1 MKYKD
6 RVELDKEY
14 GLFKFKIPTKE
25 DREEAIGLT
34 GETIMF
40 KKLISSGLNQFYT
53 PISAPNK
60 DNNSWLLSHK
70 EFGQTYTE
78 FMRTNAY
85 YQIKGNSNTIYLV
98 NLIFYS
104 EEDRENERK
113 YEEEKKKNP
122 EIVKPIPKYMF
133 KKQKEQMFNDLL
145 LKFSEAYFNDMNI
158 KIEEKELPIEKM
170 IIRKNVENDE
180 VVGIQ
185 SESLLNCI
193 NLKKSKQY
201 CSIYFTS
208 IGLFHNVS
216 LYKEGKINK
225 YQYYP
230 SNFLN
235 NDSCYE
241 MTNIKN
247 RICLVSFNEFCP
259 SIQKKEN
266 KTNEEKEKELFI
278 KAFSYKVSIK
288 LILRNIA
295 LMFGVSNCIYY
306 SCILNGNGSLNE
318 FNSHPFELCPICLRK
333 IYRVILK
340 AGENINDGKS
350 IRNKMQLYTRFQ
362 KLYDLLNEIKKNID
376 NKEKPKENILSDMQ
390 KAVNNE
396 EKQLNNNILS
406 NVNNA
411 IKNNIQKTKEA
422 RAQRNNED
430 KENENKEMYK
440 QLYKVFEK
448 EYKWYEKRVNYLNTL
463 GNFKD
468 N

>member
-25 DREEAIGLT
+25 EREEALGLT

-40 KKLISSGLNQFYT
+40 KKLISSGINQFYT

-60 DNNSWLLSHK
+60 ENNSWLLSHK

-85 YQIKGNSNTIYLV
+85 YQIKNNANIIYLV

-104 EEDRENERK
+104 EEDRENEKK

-122 EIVKPIPKYMF
+122 EVVKPIPKYTF
-133 KKQKEQMFNDLL
+133 KEQKDEMFNDLL
-145 LKFSEAYFNDMNI
+145 IQFCEAYFNDMTI
-158 KIEEKELPIEKM
+158 QLEEKEIPIEKLV
-170 IIRKNVENDE
+170 IRKNPDNDE
-180 VVGIQ
+180 VIGIQ

-193 NLKKSKQY
+193 NLRKTKQY
-201 CSIYFTS
+201 CSIYLTS

-216 LYKEGKINK
+216 AYKEGKVNK

-235 NDSCYE
+235 NDTCYE

-247 RICLVSFNEFCP
+247 RICLISFNEFCP
-259 SIQKKEN
+259 PIIKKDN
-266 KTNEEKEKELFI
+266 KTEEEKEMLI
-278 KAFSYKVSIK
+278 KAFSYKACIK
-288 LILRNIA
+288 LILRNIS

-306 SCILNGNGSLNE
+306 SCLLNGNGSLNE
-318 FNSHPFELCPICLRK
+318 FHSHPFELCPICLRK

-340 AGENINDGKS
+340 SGENVNDGKN
-350 IRNKMQLYTRFQ
+350 IRNKMQLYSRFK
-362 KLYDLLNEIKKNID
+362 KLYDILNSIKEEISEKN
-376 NKEKPKENILSDMQ
+376 EKLKENILSNIQ
-390 KAVNNE
+390 RAVNKEANQMN
-396 EKQLNNNILS
+396 KNILS
-406 NVNNA
+406 NVNSI
-411 IKNNIQKTKEA
+411 IKSNINKTEEIII
-422 RAQRNNED
+422 QREKED
-430 KENENKEMYK
+430 KEKEKKKMTK
-440 QLYKVFEK
+440 QIYKVFEG
-448 EYKWYEKRVNYLNTL
+448 EFKWYEKRINYLNTL

>member
-14 GLFKFKIPTKE
+14 GLFKFKILTKE
-25 DREEAIGLT
+25 EREEALGLT

-40 KKLISSGLNQFYT
+40 KKLISSGINQFYT

-60 DNNSWLLSHK
+60 ENNSWLLSHK

-85 YQIKGNSNTIYLV
+85 YQIKNNANIIYLV

-104 EEDRENERK
+104 EEDRENEKK

-122 EIVKPIPKYMF
+122 EVVKPIPKYTF
-133 KKQKEQMFNDLL
+133 KEQKDEMFNDLL
-145 LKFSEAYFNDMNI
+145 IQFCEAYFNDMTI
-158 KIEEKELPIEKM
+158 KLEEKEIPIEK
-170 IIRKNVENDE
+170 IVIRKNPDNDE
-180 VVGIQ
+180 VIGIQ

-193 NLKKSKQY
+193 NLRKTKQY

-216 LYKEGKINK
+216 TYKEGKVNK

-235 NDSCYE
+235 NDTCYE

-247 RICLVSFNEFCP
+247 RICLISFNEFCP
-259 SIQKKEN
+259 PIRKKDNNTE
-266 KTNEEKEKELFI
+266 EEKEMLI
-278 KAFSYKVSIK
+278 KAFSYKACIK
-288 LILRNIA
+288 LILRNIS

-306 SCILNGNGSLNE
+306 SCLLNGNGSLNE
-318 FNSHPFELCPICLRK
+318 FHSHPFELCPICLRK

-340 AGENINDGKS
+340 SGENVNDGKN
-350 IRNKMQLYTRFQ
+350 IRNKMQLYSRFK
-362 KLYDLLNEIKKNID
+362 KLYDILNSIKEEISEKN
-376 NKEKPKENILSDMQ
+376 EKLKENILSNIQ
-390 KAVNNE
+390 RAVNKEANQMN
-396 EKQLNNNILS
+396 KNILS
-406 NVNNA
+406 NVNSI
-411 IKNNIQKTKEA
+411 IKSNINKTEEIII
-422 RAQRNNED
+422 QREKED
-430 KENENKEMYK
+430 KEKEKKKMTK
-440 QLYKVFEK
+440 QIYKVFEG
-448 EYKWYEKRVNYLNTL
+448 EFKWYEKRINYLNTL